1 MATRMQQRRGT
12 ASQWTAANPVLAAGE
27 IGFETDSGM
36 FKMGD
41 GTNQWS
47 ALSYFKDFGDLD
59 TSGFILDSQMA
70 VAGGV
75 ATLNSQGQVPISQL
89 GSLITNAPA
98 ALDTLGELASAVDM
112 IGSVVD
118 GVVNTHNGDT
128 TNVHGITDTTVLAT
142 NATVA
147 TAISTAITEFSNDS
161 TNIHGIADTTLLA
174 TKAFVESEIDASET
188 SMTTARNTYVATE
201 IETAITTHTADTT
214 NVHGIA
220 DTALLSTKAYAD
232 AAADAAETAATVT
245 AASYTDTAIGT
256 HGTDTTNVHGIA
268 DTALLATTANVA
280 TAKSEAIAA
289 ADTAATTAL
298 GTHSSDTTSVHGI
311 ADTSV
316 LETSSGA
323 QAKADAAVLAH
334 GSDTTDVHGIADT
347 SALATKTYAD
357 SAVGSHN
364 TDTTDVHGI
373 ADTSL
378 LATTANVATAKSEAI
393 ASAATAAGTAL
404 TAHNDDTT
412 NVHGIADVA
421 ALATATSVATAIG
434 LIKSSDLNWEHY
446 DAEAD
451 LPSATTKHG
460 MFAHVHGTG
469 SAYFAHAGSWKKIL
483 DTTSASSIY
492 APTGS
497 PALTGVPTA
506 PTAAAGTNTTQVA
519 TTAFVGTAVSNLV
532 ASSPA
537 ALDTLNELA
546 TALGNDAA
554 FSTTVTN
561 ALALKATKAELE
573 SATLSS
579 FNTQTTSYTLALS
592 DATNMVETNSSS
604 TTSITVPPNSSVA
617 FPIGTSVDVF
627 QKGTGQTSIVAGS
640 GVTIYR
646 TPGLKLRAQY
656 SGGTLTKRD
665 TDTWIL
671 SGDLTA

>member
-59 TSGFILDSQMA
+59 TSGFILDSEKAQP
-70 VAGGV
+70 GGV
-75 ATLNSQGQVPISQL
+75 ATLNGSGQIPISQL

-98 ALDTLGELASAVDM
+98 ALDTLGELASAVEM
-112 IGSVVD
+112 IGDVVS
-118 GVVNTHNGDT
+118 GAITTHNGDT
-128 TNVHGITDTTVLAT
+128 SNVHGITDTTVLAT
-142 NATVA
+142 NSSVNA
-147 TAISTAITEFSNDS
+147 AISTAITDFSADTS
-161 TNIHGIADTTLLA
+161 NIHGIADTTLLA
-174 TKAFVESEIDASET
+174 TRAFVESEIDTSET

-201 IETAITTHTADTT
+201 IETAIGLHSADIT

-220 DTALLSTKAYAD
+220 DTSLLSTKAYAD
-232 AAADAAETAATVT
+232 AAADAAETAATTT
-245 AASYTDTAIGT
+245 ASSYTDTAIGT
-256 HGTDTTNVHGIA
+256 HGTDTTNVHGITDTAALATKVYADAAVTTHEA
-268 DTALLATTANVA
+268 DTTSVHGIADTSLLATKAY
-280 TAKSEAIAA
+280 
-289 ADTAATTAL
+289 ADDAVS
-298 GTHSSDTTSVHGI
+298 THSSDTTSVHGI

-334 GSDTTDVHGIADT
+334 ASDTTDVHGIADT

-357 SAVGSHN
+357 SAVGSHQS
-364 TDTTDVHGI
+364 DTTAVHGI

-378 LATTANVATAKSEAI
+378 LATTANVSTAKSEAI
-393 ASAATAAGTAL
+393 ADAATAANTAL

-412 NVHGIADVA
+412 NVHGIADTA
-421 ALATATSVATAIG
+421 ALATKTYVDTADALKASVA
-434 LIKSSDLNWEHY
+434 
-446 DAEAD
+446 
-451 LPSATTKHG
+451 
-460 MFAHVHGTG
+460 
-469 SAYFAHAGSWKKIL
+469 
-483 DTTSASSIY
+483 
-492 APTGS
+492 S
-497 PALTGVPTA
+497 PAFTGTPTA
-506 PTAAAGTNTTQVA
+506 PTAAAGTNNTQIA
-519 TTAFVGTAVSNLV
+519 TTAYADSAIAALV

-537 ALDTLNELA
+537 ALNTLNELA

-561 ALALKATKAELE
+561 ALALKASKTELDA
-573 SATLSS
+573 ATLSA

-592 DATNMVETNSSS
+592 DATNVVETNSSS
-604 TTSITVPPNSSVA
+604 PTGITVPPNSSVA

-627 QKGTGQTSIVAGS
+627 QKGTGQTTIVEGA

-665 TDTWIL
+665 TNIWIL
-671 SGDLTA
+671 SGDLSA